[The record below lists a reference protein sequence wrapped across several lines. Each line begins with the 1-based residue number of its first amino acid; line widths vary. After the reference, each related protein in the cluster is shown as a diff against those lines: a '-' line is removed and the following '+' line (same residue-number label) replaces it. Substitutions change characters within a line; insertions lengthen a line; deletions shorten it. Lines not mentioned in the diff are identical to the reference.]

1 MESSELR
8 LFADLIGEKIVTA
21 LPAAIAAGIARADAE
36 RADATEAARMAGLK
50 EMRANTDASFKIAS
64 EAENR
69 ARAETQAREKA
80 ARAEADQ
87 LTRARADMAARRA
100 AGEEA
105 VAHGFPVSL
114 PPLPEPVAEPEIDIE
129 TN

>member
-50 EMRANTDASFKIAS
+50 EMRANTDASF
-64 EAENR
+64 ENR
-69 ARAETQAREKA
+69 VRGGKQGSSRDPGSREGRQGRGGQARRLEPTW
-80 ARAEADQ
+80 Q
-87 LTRARADMAARRA
+87 H
-100 AGEEA
+100 AGQ
-105 VAHGFPVSL
+105 PVKK
-114 PPLPEPVAEPEIDIE
+114 P
-129 TN
+129 